1 MRITDN
7 EKNNYIKPPITK
19 QDIIS
24 NDVELFKQKLE
35 GYIEIHP
42 NNYEDIDTGLWV
54 KYINKESGKYRCGGI
69 LKYNKYPD
77 YFVLS
82 SPYNNLTWS
91 VNLNKNIFFIK
102 DISIFREK
110 MIEKNNLYKLYEAGL
125 VKILESPE

>member
-1 MRITDN
+1 MRISDK
-7 EKNNYIKPPITK
+7 EKNNYIKPEITK

-24 NDVELFKQKLE
+24 DDAELFKKKLE

-42 NNYEDIDTGLWV
+42 DNYDDIDTGLWI
-54 KYINKESGKYRCGGI
+54 KYINKETGKYRCGI
-69 LKYNKYPD
+69 LKYNKSPD
-77 YFVLS
+77 YFVLN

-125 VKILESPE
+125 VKILEPT